1 MVAAKYQF
9 VGRIPRGS
17 GGDGTSDTWEKTVTA
32 CVIPGWAAA
41 EEWQLYVDTKLV
53 HFQTA

>member
-32 CVIPGWAAA
+32 CVILGWAAV